1 MSLDQKYLEEIF
13 LILPTFFSVK
23 NREKK
28 RERRESVIDISI
40 NLTEN
45 VPICLGSYQNNTLKI
60 SHS

>member
-28 RERRESVIDISI
+28 RERRENVIDICI
-40 NLTEN
+40 TLTEN
-45 VPICLGSYQNNTLKI
+45 VPICLGSYQNNTPEI
-60 SHS
+60 SHY